1 MKILFSERAW
11 EEYLYWQAMD
21 RRMIKK
27 INTLLKDIS
36 RNPYSGLGKQEA
48 LKHDL
53 SGFWSRRIDQEQR
66 LVYKVNGDLVRIISC
81 RYHYDQ

>member
-11 EEYLYWQAMD
+11 EDYLHWQAMD

-27 INTLLKDIS
+27 INTLLKDIT
-36 RNPYSGLGKQEA
+36 RNPYSGLGKPEA

-53 SGFWSRRIDQEQR
+53 SGFWSRRIDAGNR
-66 LVYKVNGDLVRIISC
+66 LVYKFDGGVLSILSC
-81 RYHYDQ
+81 RYHY